1 MAKVSPSGLGTLL
14 LLIFIGPCVY
24 LCRFFFLKCKSK
36 RRNEHKCNDVKND
49 DDVLVAQAQEQAHAQ
64 AGDDGEM
71 EKEDSLGSTAYLFA
85 LIGYA
90 IGIGNVWRFPYVI
103 ASNGGSA
110 AVVAYLTC
118 AVFVAWPLFIWELIL
133 GQYLRRTFI
142 DAWQAIR
149 PRWLSFGWAQF
160 LLLFIAQSYFSVI
173 IAYTLPYIASSCR
186 EPLPWTDGT
195 TSEEFWTDTILNQ
208 YDDLND
214 KPPGPGP
221 IVPHLAIALFVFWL
235 ITFFSV
241 AFGKKV
247 LAKITYVTVIMPVVL
262 MIILV
267 IFSVQ
272 QPGASDGIRFY
283 IGKFQGS
290 ELGKAE
296 VWATALG
303 QILFSLSP
311 GFGTAI
317 TYSSFVSRKEDV
329 YKAGVIVCVANSAFS
344 LLGGFAVFAIVGSLA
359 ENEGVPV
366 EEVATRSGTGLAFI
380 TIAEAMTY
388 FGKWQNAM
396 SVLFY
401 VMLLTLGLDSS
412 YAWTE
417 TLVSAVESTIKKRF
431 EKAEVHIHYVSLVL
445 CTVMFLFGLVFTTRM
460 GNEILDVVDMFVG
473 TIFLLAVCFLES
485 MILNLD
491 FGFKRLGYALKA
503 ATYKT
508 DRFPAGR
515 NLFPKWLCFFDFR
528 ITVPLLTG
536 VLCIWKIVYVGMN
549 PYEGYPK
556 SLLAWG
562 WTLLAICISIVPI
575 TIWKRQK
582 SELPATEDDPTF
594 RDFLDQNDEDGKER
608 DLSDE
613 KIAEIDEESP
623 EKEPSENLADE

>member
-1 MAKVSPSGLGTLL
+1 MAKVSPSGLLTLMV
-14 LLIFIGPCVY
+14 LIFIGPLVY
-24 LCRFFFLKCKSK
+24 LGRFIYFKCMSK
-36 RRNEHKCNDVKND
+36 RKKEDADVKHD
-49 DDVLVAQAQEQAHAQ
+49 DDCNVIRGLINHDGDGNSILAES
-64 AGDDGEM
+64 GDDDSVI
-71 EKEDSLGSTAYLFA
+71 EKEDPLSSNAYLFA

-90 IGIGNVWRFPYVI
+90 IGIGNCWRFPYVI
-103 ASNGGSA
+103 ATNGGCA
-110 AVVAYLTC
+110 AVVAYLIC

-142 DAWQAIR
+142 DAWEAIR

-160 LLLFIAQSYFSVI
+160 LLLFITQSYFSVVI
-173 IAYTLPYIASSCR
+173 TYTLPYIVSSCQ

-195 TSEEFWTDTILNQ
+195 TSEEFWKGNILNQ
-208 YDDLND
+208 YDNLND

-221 IVPHLAIALFVFWL
+221 IVPHLAIALFVFWV

-241 AFGKKV
+241 AFGKKI

-272 QPGASDGIRFY
+272 QPGASEGIRFY
-283 IGKFQGS
+283 IGKFEAS
-290 ELGKAE
+290 ELRKAE

-329 YKAGVIVCVANSAFS
+329 YKAGMVVCVANSAFS
-344 LLGGFAVFAIVGSLA
+344 VLGGFAIFAIVGSLA
-359 ENEGVPV
+359 ANEGVPV

-380 TIAEAMTY
+380 TIAQAMTY
-388 FGKWQNAM
+388 FGSWQNVM

-417 TLVSAVESTIKKRF
+417 TLVSTVGCTLKKR
-431 EKAEVHIHYVSLVL
+431 KREVHTHYVTLFL
-445 CTVMFLFGLVFTTRM
+445 CIIMFLFGLVFTTRM
-460 GNEILDVVDMFVG
+460 GNEILDVIDMFVG
-473 TIFLLAVCFLES
+473 TIFLLAACFLES

-503 ATYKT
+503 ATYET
-508 DRFPAGR
+508 DRFPTGR
-515 NLFPKWLCFFDFR
+515 NLFPKWLCLFDFR
-528 ITVPLLTG
+528 AAVPLSTG
-536 VLCIWKIVYVGMN
+536 ILGIWKIVSVAMN
-549 PYEGYPK
+549 PYEGYPQ

-562 WTLLAICISIVPI
+562 WTLLAICVSIVPV

-582 SELPATEDDPTF
+582 SELPAMEEDPIF
-594 RDFLDQNDEDGKER
+594 RDIFSAEVNAED
-608 DLSDE
+608 
-613 KIAEIDEESP
+613 DEESP
-623 EKEPSENLADE
+623 SERSK